1 MIVDPPQQGRNACGG
16 AANLIESH
24 HAPAIVYCASG
35 RLLLR
40 AATGNRGSARLQRL
54 VALRLNRKPTFCPK
68 CLPLTLVAR
77 AEPDELT
84 TVRYPPQAAVADA
97 GGMQKTTVLC
107 RPRAG
112 SKIGYLTGD
121 AESNFRFRCYRT
133 PGHAAAALVTAH
145 KIGLDRILGLD
156 GNRCRDLVL
165 ALLVG
170 RIFDPTSKLAAA
182 RAP

>member
-16 AANLIESH
+16 ATNLIESH

-40 AATGNRGSARLQRL
+40 AATGNRGSVRLQRL
-54 VALRLNRKPTFCPK
+54 AALRLNRKPTFCPK

-97 GGMQKTTVLC
+97 GGMQKTTLWRTSVDRSPLQEFRDFAAHQLVHLSTTYKAT
-107 RPRAG
+107 RPQFLPNRTFG
-112 SKIGYLTGD
+112 SGATG
-121 AESNFRFRCYRT
+121 T
-133 PGHAAAALVTAH
+133 P
-145 KIGLDRILGLD
+145 
-156 GNRCRDLVL
+156 
-165 ALLVG
+165 
-170 RIFDPTSKLAAA
+170 
-182 RAP
+182 